1 MAFASATV
9 MKVHVQPG
17 DTLSGLTRQALGQ
30 LGQMRPAD
38 AQRMPFR
45 DLMAR
50 IHTVAEHNQIHN
62 PDRILA
68 GQTIDF
74 SALIGSQG
82 PAAKVLNGHPPHLSQ
97 TLSANEAAAVVLGER
112 TGTQY
117 RVLERTLDRAVSRGF
132 IPANEAADVQRRIL
146 DMSRSYRFNPD
157 DFARVSLMESDG
169 LNPRATNGNCHGI
182 IQFCNG
188 PDRGAAS
195 AGYAKDPEKILDLSV
210 LEQLDL
216 VERYFED
223 TGLQQYKPASL
234 DNLYLTVLYPAGR
247 SERQMNLSLGVPG
260 QQAAALHV
268 GGNQNAPITR
278 ASLRKGLIE
287 NANQRL
293 SQFSLAQAQREP
305 LARADTRA
313 DAQGLRRPA
322 TRDLLAVR

>member
-1 MAFASATV
+1 
-9 MKVHVQPG
+9 
-17 DTLSGLTRQALGQ
+17 GLTRQALGQ
-30 LGQMRPAD
+30 LGQMRPTD

-50 IHTVAEHNQIHN
+50 IHTVAEHNQIQN
-62 PDRILA
+62 PDRILV

-74 SALIGSQG
+74 SALLDSR
-82 PAAKVLNGHPPHLSQ
+82 AAKGIAPAGHSQ
-97 TLSANEAAAVVLGER
+97 ALGQPRLADTLASNEAAAVVLGER

-117 RVLERTLDRAVSRGF
+117 RVFERTLDRAVAKGY
-132 IPANEAADVQRRIL
+132 IPKGEVADVRRRIL
-146 DMSRSYRFNPD
+146 DMSREHRFNPD
-157 DFARVSLMESDG
+157 DFARVALMESDG
-169 LNPRATNGNCHGI
+169 LNPRATNGNCHGV
-182 IQFCNG
+182 IQFCDG

-195 AGYAKDPEKILDLSV
+195 AGYGKQPEKILDLSV

-247 SERQMNLSLGVPG
+247 SERQMHRNLGVPG
-260 QQAAALHV
+260 PQAAALHV

-278 ASLRKGLIE
+278 ASLRKGLLE

-293 SQFSLAQAQREP
+293 TQFALAQAQREP
-305 LARADTRA
+305 AARTEISS
-313 DAQGLRRPA
+313 LRRPA